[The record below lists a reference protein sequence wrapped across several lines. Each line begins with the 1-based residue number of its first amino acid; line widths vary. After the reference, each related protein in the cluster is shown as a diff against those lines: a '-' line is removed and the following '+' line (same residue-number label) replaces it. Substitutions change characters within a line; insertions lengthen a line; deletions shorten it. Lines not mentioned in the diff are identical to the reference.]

1 MSNYLKLWRNSQ
13 PKAVMTIA
21 EVATYLGTTF
31 VTVKKLMKQGELP
44 YRNVGRRYFFSKEA
58 VDRWLQGK
66 TPET

>member
-1 MSNYLKLWRNSQ
+1 MSIYQKSWRDSQ

-21 EVATYLGTTF
+21 EVATYLGTSF

-44 YRNVGRRYFFSKEA
+44 YRNVGRRYFLSKEA
-58 VDRWLQGK
+58 VDRWLQGE